1 MKKNLFFALLL
12 VSGSLAA
19 QTKFESLAQSLSYT
33 RQHSPLLKSENLSTS
48 ISHER
53 LRMAWAGILPQVKAF
68 GTFDNNIRL
77 PVQLVPAQLFGG
89 SEGDYAKVQFG
100 TQYNATYGA
109 EASISLINIA
119 NWKNIQSAK
128 LAEKAGEYQAADRE
142 LTLLEQVTTTYYMAL
157 LSREASGLN
166 QELVNASD
174 SLLKAAEV
182 RLSNGLIEPL
192 EYNRVKAIKLESE
205 QQLQESQTS
214 YERNINLLKS
224 LAGIHLKDTL
234 ILTENFSQIV
244 TDHASSSALTVS
256 GSALPRY
263 HMLAYRKRQAQEEL
277 KRSRSKILPELSLY
291 ARYARQSFSNEA
303 NVFGSDRPWFDV
315 GVVGLRAEWN
325 LFNGFNRQATIRQA
339 SLQSQIAHEELQ
351 AYTLQA
357 DKELEELRINHLLSA
372 ESLQRYS
379 AHYQLNSDNYQIAGE
394 KYAQGIYTI
403 DQYITIYQERV
414 RSQNQYLAKLANYF
428 IYESLV
434 RSKNALQ

>member
-1 MKKNLFFALLL
+1 LFFALLL

-33 RQHSPLLKSENLSTS
+33 RQHSPLLKSENLSAS
-48 ISHER
+48 ISDER